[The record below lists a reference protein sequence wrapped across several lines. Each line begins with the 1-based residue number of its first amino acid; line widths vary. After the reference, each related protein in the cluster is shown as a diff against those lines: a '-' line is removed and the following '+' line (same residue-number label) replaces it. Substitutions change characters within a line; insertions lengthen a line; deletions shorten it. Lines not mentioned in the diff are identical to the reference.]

1 MPCGDTQRPMTPAA
15 RDEFRYL
22 YQGISARR
30 VGEILLNDGEIAGHS
45 YWGTERVARQRGE
58 EQNASDRVI
67 LRVELRRF
75 ASERLRADD
84 SSIDKPSRYTLHCVR
99 PLKYTLHAN
108 EERTRRQ
115 RSEGSWQDIL
125 RIYESVRYDSTLR
138 ITEADV
144 MR

>member
-1 MPCGDTQRPMTPAA
+1 MTPAA
-15 RDEFRYL
+15 RDEFCYL
-22 YQGISARR
+22 YQGIAARR

-58 EQNASDRVI
+58 EQNASDWVI